1 VEPRVEGD
9 EAAGEGEATP
19 TEDVKESTK
28 GWDGAITIAAN
39 EERRQFLGLP
49 EYERERQTFEQW
61 TNSAIR
67 SLKRGYNVEK
77 LLDKIVNQGYS
88 PSPEENQ
95 IRKIYIAK
103 LKSDYDANP
112 TAELEKK
119 LIRYTQLND
128 IVNSQIGRQLRSL
141 ADVSDP
147 RETLADFVVSKMRA
161 NLVDELTDE
170 QRSKVEK
177 QYNEI
182 KKAQEEADIKF
193 KNNSELNAKLLAE
206 DAFEEQ
212 KKVRKPYQKTKD
224 YKSEK
229 KSVIDSIKQKW
240 KEKGKPSNVLLATPV
255 PLPITKIKQLTAIA
269 PDVNKLMNLYIE
281 EGVDT
286 LAEVVSKIYVDLRN
300 EIDDLVENDIFD
312 IIAGKYKKQKPPL
325 TGIQLKKIDLKEEA
339 RLISE
344 IQTLLAGKMPKNEKL
359 KIERNQRIVELRNQ
373 SKELKKELG
382 VLDLAK
388 LNALKEKNERKIQE
402 LDEKIK
408 NGDFEKEPKPIS
420 FLENPEFIKK
430 YPEELNSYYD
440 SKTKLLD
447 KKYEYEVSLIKD
459 EMSKYNLTEKIYKKY
474 YPEFT
479 NTLKAILTTLDN
491 SYILVQLY
499 PEVLANPLLL
509 PKILNEQRKVIF
521 NEGRFNREIVALHED
536 KKLWDI
542 IEKSGLDVLDP
553 KSFREKLRDE
563 SMGATNLLERQIKI
577 GDKKIIPAKIINAPF
592 ERIAT
597 AAGNYVRMRAFMQI
611 VTELESKGR
620 TIENSEKI
628 YKDYA
633 RVLNEMSGRGK
644 LPSVLENQS
653 GIVSAFIWAPRM
665 MASSFNLLGIGDF
678 VNFVLGKKGYYR
690 SLDKEVRNFA
700 LKRMARATSTAALIM
715 LAFSLNDDYEVD
727 YDPRSTGFG
736 NIKNKKTGVS
746 DNVGGR
752 FAPILKF
759 FVINLPY
766 MGYKMIQGEPVR
778 ADILK
783 ENYKFLRG
791 KAAPFPGVLAD
802 LYMGENLKGD
812 PVSIQDLPK
821 ELLTPLGARE
831 VNNAMEEEG
840 VSGIFRAI
848 RAIHGSKITTEKMY
862 NQALQPVEDVIK
874 KHARTEFD
882 IKSFELKNPNTGEIA
897 SSEQYEKFVKQRDKL
912 IAQNLKELYGNYVI
926 ADAPNPVPFVSL
938 DSKDA
943 SEEITK
949 LKTAATKEAKL
960 IVFGEKKIT
969 AKERSLERMKRIFRR

>member
-1 VEPRVEGD
+1 
-9 EAAGEGEATP
+9 
-19 TEDVKESTK
+19 
-28 GWDGAITIAAN
+28 
-39 EERRQFLGLP
+39 
-49 EYERERQTFEQW
+49 
-61 TNSAIR
+61 
-67 SLKRGYNVEK
+67 
-77 LLDKIVNQGYS
+77 
-88 PSPEENQ
+88 
-95 IRKIYIAK
+95 
-103 LKSDYDANP
+103 
-112 TAELEKK
+112 
-119 LIRYTQLND
+119 
-128 IVNSQIGRQLRSL
+128 
-141 ADVSDP
+141 
-147 RETLADFVVSKMRA
+147 
-161 NLVDELTDE
+161 
-170 QRSKVEK
+170 
-177 QYNEI
+177 
-182 KKAQEEADIKF
+182 
-193 KNNSELNAKLLAE
+193 
-206 DAFEEQ
+206 
-212 KKVRKPYQKTKD
+212 
-224 YKSEK
+224 
-229 KSVIDSIKQKW
+229 
-240 KEKGKPSNVLLATPV
+240 
-255 PLPITKIKQLTAIA
+255 
-269 PDVNKLMNLYIE
+269 
-281 EGVDT
+281 
-286 LAEVVSKIYVDLRN
+286 
-300 EIDDLVENDIFD
+300 
-312 IIAGKYKKQKPPL
+312 
-325 TGIQLKKIDLKEEA
+325 
-339 RLISE
+339 
-344 IQTLLAGKMPKNEKL
+344 
-359 KIERNQRIVELRNQ
+359 
-373 SKELKKELG
+373 
-382 VLDLAK
+382 
-388 LNALKEKNERKIQE
+388 
-402 LDEKIK
+402 
-408 NGDFEKEPKPIS
+408 
-420 FLENPEFIKK
+420 
-430 YPEELNSYYD
+430 
-440 SKTKLLD
+440 LLD

-521 NEGRFNREIVALHED
+521 NEGRFNREIIALHED

-577 GDKKIIPAKIINAPF
+577 GDKKIIPAKFVNAPF

-611 VTELESKGR
+611 VTELESKGK

-791 KAAPFPGVLAD
+791 KASPFPGVLAD

-848 RAIHGSKITTEKMY
+848 KAIHGMKITTEKMY